1 MYIYIYTYTNTR
13 AYQLACACFL
23 LCKKILHTI
32 LEWNMITFRLIE
44 FNNLAIARKNTGC
57 IELNSLYK
65 HKRSLMNPI
74 RYEDVGIKKKA
85 FS

>member
-1 MYIYIYTYTNTR
+1 
-13 AYQLACACFL
+13 
-23 LCKKILHTI
+23 
-32 LEWNMITFRLIE
+32 MITFRLIE